1 MMIGGV
7 VVTGAGI
14 GMILIDAWLYGIFL
28 ICAGIAVFG
37 FGMWV
42 TLRAR

>member
-1 MMIGGV
+1 MMIGGT

-14 GMILIDAWLYGIFL
+14 GMMLIDAWQYGAFL

-37 FGMWV
+37 FGIWV